1 MHGHAVAVCVLLSF
15 SGLLRVLQD
24 RGRTLVYRARA
35 RRGVRDRP
43 PSGASPD
50 SRAGSLPR
58 LNAIELSLIAD
69 LNLEMAQD
77 HEALAQ
83 DMTQRPETRTHAA
96 ETAAAWRER
105 ARRFRGEARRLGAH
119 PINPGDPRTLPAPT
133 YTGPERRRQMR
144 RRQTRRAGA
153 VVAAMRFG
161 RFDRR
166 AGADRRRRDRRGSEP
181 APSRLPAS

>member
-1 MHGHAVAVCVLLSF
+1 MHGHALAICVLLSF
-15 SGLLRVLQD
+15 SGLLRGLQD
-24 RGRTLVYRARA
+24 RGRTLVYQTRA
-35 RRGVRDRP
+35 RRVARDAP
-43 PSGASPD
+43 PSGSSPD
-50 SRAGSLPR
+50 SRAGSVPR

-83 DMTQRPETRTHAA
+83 DMTQRPETRLQAA

-119 PINPGDPRTLPAPT
+119 PINPGDPWTSLAPT

-144 RRQTRRAGA
+144 RRQTRRARA

-161 RFDRR
+161 PFDRR

-181 APSRLPAS
+181 APSRPAAS